1 MAETPAKERD
11 DFSGT
16 ETTGHEWDGIKELD
30 TPLPRWWLWTFYAT
44 IVWGIA
50 YTIAYPA
57 WPLVSSVTGGVLG
70 YSSRGELH
78 EAVAEHAASQQ
89 GYVDRIAA
97 LDMDAIAADEDLA
110 QFARAGGA
118 AVYRTNCSQCHGSG
132 ATGST
137 GYPNLQDDDWLWG
150 GTREDIRLTV
160 AHGIR
165 FGADDDTRLSEMPA
179 FGRDG
184 ILSKAEIGEVADHV
198 LSLSGQAAASEAGR
212 QIYADNCAACHGEN
226 GGGEPAMGAPNLTDP
241 IWLFGGDRE
250 TVMATIAN
258 SRAGVMPAWAHRLSE
273 AQVKQVA
280 IYVHDLGGGQ

>member
-1 MAETPAKERD
+1 MAETPEKERD
-11 DFSGT
+11 DFTGT

-57 WPLVSSVTGGVLG
+57 WPLVSSVTGGMLG

-78 EAVAEHAASQQ
+78 AAVAEHAASQQ